1 MKLFRQLS
9 DHMFR
14 SVKRILNNR
23 NGAAMILFAFV
34 LLFFVTFP
42 LSMFQIDMMLAVEQ
56 EKHIERAVVVSALAA
71 LYNVSVDMDLS
82 DLQKDDIINRFKY
95 FLKKNLN
102 LNDSFVPLSGTIKD
116 PISIEEITVYDGND
130 VPATC
135 SWGKEINYPGIHVVL
150 VTRIRR
156 LYMTEV
162 FGDYITIRIHKDID
176 IFETGVG
183 Q

>member
-1 MKLFRQLS
+1 MTQFKQLL
-9 DHMFR
+9 DHILL
-14 SVKRILNNR
+14 SAKRILNDKK
-23 NGAAMILFAFV
+23 GAAMILFAFV

-42 LSMFQIDMMLAVEQ
+42 LSMFQIDMMLAVEEQ
-56 EKHIERAVVVSALAA
+56 KHIERAAVVSALAA
-71 LYNVSVDMDLS
+71 LYNVSVDTDLS
-82 DLQKDDIINRFKY
+82 DFQKDDITNRFKY

-102 LNDSFVPLSGTIKD
+102 LDDNFVPTSGPIKD
-116 PISIEEITVYDGND
+116 PITIEEITVYDGND

-150 VTRIRR
+150 LTRIHRN
-156 LYMTEV
+156 YMADV

-176 IFETGVG
+176 IFETGAG